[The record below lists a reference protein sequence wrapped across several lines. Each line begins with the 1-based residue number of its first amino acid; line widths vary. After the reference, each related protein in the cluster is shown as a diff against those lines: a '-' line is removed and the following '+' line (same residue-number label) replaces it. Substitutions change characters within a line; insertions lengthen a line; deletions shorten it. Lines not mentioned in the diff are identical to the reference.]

1 MTITL
6 TNVNYEMLN
15 VIKALLAFN
24 KDIKLYEEY
33 EPNEETLKAIND
45 IEEDKNLIG
54 PFNNADDIMKAL
66 ND

>member
-33 EPNEETLKAIND
+33 EPNEETLKAIKD
-45 IEEDKNLIG
+45 IEEGKNLIG
-54 PFNNADDIMKAL
+54 PFNNVDDLMKAL

>member
-33 EPNEETLKAIND
+33 EPNEETLKAIKD
-45 IEEDKNLIG
+45 IEEGKNLIG
-54 PFNNADDIMKAL
+54 PFNNIDDLMKAL

>member
-33 EPNEETLKAIND
+33 EPNEETLKAIKD
-45 IEEDKNLIG
+45 IEEGKNLIG
-54 PFNNADDIMKAL
+54 PFNNIDDFMKAL

>member
-33 EPNEETLKAIND
+33 EPNEETLKAIKD
-45 IEEDKNLIG
+45 IEEGKNLIG
-54 PFNNADDIMKAL
+54 PFNNLDDLMKAL